1 MEFTDGINII
11 TSSQEDGTDRGKS
24 VAMRSLY
31 HAMGAEARFEKKWKP
46 DDKVYIL
53 KIAIDDVDY
62 YIYRSANLYKFFSA
76 NKKLLFITVNNREL
90 AKKLKE
96 YINFAVQLPNRS
108 EKMEIT
114 PPAFN
119 YLPFFIDQDYYN
131 GNEYSSF
138 NNLGQYKGFREKVL
152 YYHLGAYDEDYFDLI
167 HDKETVKKHME
178 EKESELVIIEA
189 MLKELNKKLKGKAYT
204 VSLDNLEKDINMY
217 QREYEEVVNQLDKT
231 KKKLIELR
239 NSLFDTVQMMKEIE
253 NVIDESNKKIKKLKT
268 HVCPECGSK
277 IEDTLTYRSK
287 QYNLIED
294 AISLKNNL
302 QVSLIDD
309 RKSIEKEEAKYKEL
323 LEKMASYE
331 DKMKINS
338 KEIDDVLRFKGLS
351 ELKGDVISNRE
362 DAIDDI
368 ESDEKKLKEVDTKIR
383 AYDKK
388 KKKIEDSY
396 YEEMVTSWTKLG
408 IKELSPD
415 TFKKLT
421 NTVKASGSNKNVV
434 TLMWYLTILKLRK
447 KYNPDAIEFPIA
459 FDSINNVETDN
470 VKKVKVLQYV
480 IDNTESS
487 QLILS
492 LLGYNNEEVKTDRP
506 VNIIKLTND
515 KYKLLDTATYNKYE
529 QLLDEFCNAQ

>member
-1 MEFTDGINII
+1 
-11 TSSQEDGTDRGKS
+11 
-24 VAMRSLY
+24 
-31 HAMGAEARFEKKWKP
+31 
-46 DDKVYIL
+46 
-53 KIAIDDVDY
+53 
-62 YIYRSANLYKFFSA
+62 
-76 NKKLLFITVNNREL
+76 
-90 AKKLKE
+90 
-96 YINFAVQLPNRS
+96 
-108 EKMEIT
+108 
-114 PPAFN
+114 
-119 YLPFFIDQDYYN
+119 
-131 GNEYSSF
+131 
-138 NNLGQYKGFREKVL
+138 
-152 YYHLGAYDEDYFDLI
+152 
-167 HDKETVKKHME
+167 
-178 EKESELVIIEA
+178 
-189 MLKELNKKLKGKAYT
+189 
-204 VSLDNLEKDINMY
+204 MY

-277 IEDTLTYRSK
+277 IEDTLIYRSK

-294 AISLKNNL
+294 AITLKNDL

-368 ESDEKKLKEVDTKIR
+368 ESDEKKLKEVETKIR
-383 AYDKK
+383 AYAKK

-515 KYKLLDTATYNKYE
+515 KYQLLDTATYNKYE